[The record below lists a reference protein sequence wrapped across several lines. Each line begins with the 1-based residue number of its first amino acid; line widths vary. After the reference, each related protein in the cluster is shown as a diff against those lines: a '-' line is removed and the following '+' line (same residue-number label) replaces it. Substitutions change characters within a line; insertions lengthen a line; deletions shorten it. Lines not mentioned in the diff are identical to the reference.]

1 MKRTSLNFIIDVIA
15 FTGFVFLTTTGVL
28 MHFVLPPGS
37 GHYST
42 VWGLDRHEWGGLHLW
57 IAIVFFSILAIHLV
71 LHWRWIICVAT
82 SMPREGSGF
91 RAGLGIIGVLSLIA
105 ISVTPLLS
113 PVERN
118 MTDSISTN
126 ILSSHKYEEFDIR
139 GSMTLLEI
147 EASTGV
153 PGEYIIE
160 SLELPESVSKEEQLG
175 FLKRKHGFEM
185 NTVREAI
192 KEYKSR

>member
-1 MKRTSLNFIIDVIA
+1 
-15 FTGFVFLTTTGVL
+15 
-28 MHFVLPPGS
+28 
-37 GHYST
+37 
-42 VWGLDRHEWGGLHLW
+42 
-57 IAIVFFSILAIHLV
+57 
-71 LHWRWIICVAT
+71 
-82 SMPREGSGF
+82 MPREGSGF
-91 RAGLGIIGVLSLIA
+91 RAGLGIIGVLALIA
-105 ISVTPLLS
+105 ISITPLLS

-118 MTDSISTN
+118 MTDSISSN
-126 ILSSHKYEEFDIR
+126 ILSSHKYEEIDIR

-147 EASTGV
+147 EESTGV

-160 SLELPESVSKEEQLG
+160 ILELPESVSKEERLG